1 MAINNP
7 ALWNNVESAVF
18 DVFSSEVG
26 DQKGIKCFVGEI
38 PPQAY
43 NCWMFE
49 INGGGEPLDAMFNS
63 DFPGNCG
70 RWRMTAMVKG
80 VFAER
85 ANAQYLAG
93 VVRTLVPFN
102 ENAIANL
109 FWLRPIG
116 EPVLT
121 RVTVPD
127 RQGKEINCWDVE
139 YPLEVIMK
147 EDGVA

>member
-7 ALWNNVESAVF
+7 DIWNEVESKVF
-18 DVFSSEVG
+18 DVFSAAVG
-26 DQKGIKCFVGEI
+26 DQKGITCFVGEI

-70 RWRMTAMVKG
+70 RWRMSAMVKG
-80 VFAER
+80 VFADR
-85 ANAQYLAG
+85 RNAQHLAG
-93 VVRTLVPFN
+93 VVRTLVPFK
-102 ENAIANL
+102 EDAIANL
-109 FWLRPIG
+109 KWCRPVG

-121 RVTVPD
+121 RVSVPD
-127 RQGKEINCWDVE
+127 RKGGEIECWDVE

-147 EDGVA
+147 DDGVV